1 MSSWRL
7 GLGDGMSS
15 LVRDKA
21 YVNGA
26 WVDAGSGRSFEV
38 TNPTNSKV
46 LCSVPDMNHGDAQ
59 TAIDAAQAAF
69 QTWRF
74 TTAKQR
80 SDALRK
86 WFNLCV
92 ENHEDLAQLLTAEQG
107 KPLAEARG
115 EIAYGSSYIEWFSEE
130 ARRIYGEVAQSPT
143 PTKEMLFVRQPIGV
157 VGMITPWNFPN
168 AMITRKVAAALA
180 AGCTCIVKPA
190 EDTPLSALALAV
202 LAEEAGIPKGVI
214 NVLTCSREHTAEVGK
229 LLCESPQVAG
239 ISFTGSTNVGKIL
252 YRQGAGTIKRMGLE
266 LGGNAAFIVF
276 DSADLDLAVQ
286 GCMAS
291 KFRNAGQTCVS
302 TNRVLVQESVLDE
315 FVGKLKTAMDNLV
328 LGDGASEGVTQG
340 PLINQSQFTKVCEMV
355 EEAKAGGAAVQMGGQ
370 PDPAAGPL
378 HYRPTVL
385 TQVDESM
392 SLFKEEIFG
401 PVVSIKTFKT
411 EEEALEIANST
422 RVGLASYFYS
432 SNISQCFRVAK
443 KLDSGMVGINE
454 GIISAAEA
462 AFGGIKESGLGREG
476 SSHGLDE
483 YTDIKYMCF
492 GGLTQ

>member
-1 MSSWRL
+1 
-7 GLGDGMSS
+7 MSS

-59 TAIDAAQAAF
+59 TAIDAAHTAH
-69 QTWRF
+69 QTWRY

-214 NVLTCSREHTAEVGK
+214 NVVTCSREHTAEVGK

-276 DSADLDLAVQ
+276 DSADLDLAVE

-315 FVGKLKTAMDNLV
+315 FVDKLKTAMDKLV
-328 LGDGASEGVTQG
+328 LGDGATEGVTQG

-355 EEAKAGGAAVQMGGQ
+355 EEAKAGGAAVQMGGV
-370 PDPAAGPL
+370 PDPGAGPL
-378 HYRPTVL
+378 HYRPTIL

-411 EEEALEIANST
+411 EEEALQIANST

-454 GIISAAEA
+454 GLISAAEA